1 MQNVSVNQEKAPVAL
16 KWDPKNLEIK
26 TRSVERTLEP
36 LVIQVRT
43 MTYGSVIQQGE
54 FHLVSLTH
62 LASLLVENKVNSALL
77 GTAITSSIRLSCPPL
92 SWLFL
97 DSFSSVAV
105 VFFSVDLVFST
116 LFSFTRFSNVCV
128 H

>member
-43 MTYGSVIQQGE
+43 MTFGSVIQQGE

-77 GTAITSSIRLSCPPL
+77 GQSQ
-92 SWLFL
+92 
-97 DSFSSVAV
+97 V
-105 VFFSVDLVFST
+105 VFDYRARPCLGYF
-116 LFSFTRFSNVCV
+116 
-128 H
+128 